1 MNQTDSLMLNTTL
14 EANQYN
20 LGGLVPPF
28 YIRGF
33 MAVYDLR
40 QPVKGISTGQKIV
53 SMGANNIDL
62 EKRVSGLEDKL
73 DTILTLLNNKE
84 KLK

>member
-1 MNQTDSLMLNTTL
+1 
-14 EANQYN
+14 
-20 LGGLVPPF
+20 
-28 YIRGF
+28 

-53 SMGANNIDL
+53 SMGANNVDL

-73 DTILTLLNNKE
+73 DTILTLLNKE
-84 KLK
+84 ANNDKDRPKPVSGDDSGV